1 MTPETTDS
9 DGSADST
16 AEVKHDR
23 GRPKGSV
30 KGRKVNRNALR
41 ASLHERG
48 FIGVDVT
55 MHTRDYALVSLDDIP
70 EPRRE
75 VAETY
80 FEAWDAA
87 YREPDVT
94 GYEWGV
100 RI

>member
-1 MTPETTDS
+1 MS
-9 DGSADST
+9 GSEEEMS
-16 AEVKHDR
+16 EVKHDR
-23 GRPKGSV
+23 GRPTATV
-30 KGRKVNRNALR
+30 ADRKVNRNALR

-55 MHTRDYALVSLDDIP
+55 MHTRDYALVSLDDVI